1 MFLLNN
7 YSFLFSY
14 RCAVDKT
21 VKFHPTNDK
30 RTQKF
35 SLEAFAFLGDHMFVY
50 LHCRVKIC
58 NASDPNSR
66 CAQGCIR
73 RAKRAVTT
81 LETKDDE
88 VTLAQGP
95 FKREDND
102 AKTELQET
110 QKDLR
115 DLGKGG
121 KFKFHSSTANNQAIF
136 SHPFGHTRVLKT
148 LTFKEKLLSEK
159 PFVWKWVLFVWEQKK
174 KLFSDQWLGT
184 VNPRF
189 ETDSRTSQKRPFI
202 FLCYIHVI
210 VSARWTIESRR
221 VFLDDSHKF
230 LGYLRKLIRHVLSV
244 HWNNEKT
251 YSLFESY
258 MS

>member
-35 SLEAFAFLGDHMFVY
+35 SLEAFAFVGDHMFVY
-50 LHCRVKIC
+50 MHCRVKIC

-81 LETKDDE
+81 LESKDDE

-95 FKREDND
+95 FIREDND
-102 AKTELQET
+102 EKTELQET
-110 QKDLR
+110 EKELR
-115 DLGKGG
+115 ALEKGG
-121 KFKFHSSTANNQAIF
+121 KFKIHSSRANNQAIF
-136 SHPFGHTRVLKT
+136 SHPFGHIRVQKT

-159 PFVWKWVLFVWEQKK
+159 PFL
-174 KLFSDQWLGT
+174 
-184 VNPRF
+184 
-189 ETDSRTSQKRPFI
+189 
-202 FLCYIHVI
+202 
-210 VSARWTIESRR
+210 
-221 VFLDDSHKF
+221 
-230 LGYLRKLIRHVLSV
+230 
-244 HWNNEKT
+244 
-251 YSLFESY
+251 
-258 MS
+258 